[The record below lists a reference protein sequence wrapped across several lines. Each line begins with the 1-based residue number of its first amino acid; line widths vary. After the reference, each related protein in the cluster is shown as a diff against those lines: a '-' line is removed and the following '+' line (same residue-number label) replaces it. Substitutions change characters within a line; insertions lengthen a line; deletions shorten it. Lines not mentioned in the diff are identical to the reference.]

1 MSKEESLIFGRHP
14 VIDAI
19 HNDITIEKV
28 ILLEGTR
35 GEVEKEMRYLCRE
48 KGIPMTFAPR
58 DRMNKMAGG
67 ANHQGLMAIQSSVT
81 YHELSE
87 VIRQAVDKG
96 EVPLILLLDNITDV
110 RNIGAI
116 ARSAEVFGAHAIVVP
131 QQGGALI
138 TGEAIKSSAGALSL
152 IPVCRVKSI
161 HSAATTLA
169 EAGIMLFGG
178 DLKANKLLHQLELNQ
193 PCAFLLGSEG
203 RGLHPSLLK
212 LTDDRFLIPQY
223 GKTDSLNVSVSAAL
237 MLYET
242 IRQRNFGA

>member
-1 MSKEESLIFGRHP
+1 MSNDSSLIFGRHP
-14 VIDAI
+14 VLDAI
-19 HNDITIEKV
+19 NNGVTVEKV

-35 GEVEKEMRYLCRE
+35 GEVEKEFRYLCRE

-58 DRMNKMAGG
+58 ERMNKMASG
-67 ANHQGLMAIQSSVT
+67 ANHQGVLAFQSSIV
-81 YHELSE
+81 YYDL
-87 VIRQAVDKG
+87 VDIIQGAYERG
-96 EVPLILLLDNITDV
+96 EMPLILLLDNITDV

-138 TGEAIKSSAGALSL
+138 NGEAIKSSAGALSI

-161 HSAATTLA
+161 HAAATALA
-169 EAGIMLFGG
+169 EAGIQLFGG
-178 DLKANKLLHQLELNQ
+178 DLKATKLLHQLELNQ

-223 GKTDSLNVSVSAAL
+223 GTTDSLNVSVSAGL
-237 MLYET
+237 MLYEA
-242 IRQRNFGA
+242 IRQRNFGN